1 MSEWQPIETAPRDGT
16 LVLLG
21 NENDPDWPLRCRR
34 WCTEWNRWRGYD
46 GEDATHWMPLPPHHP
61 RPAQMRGRWRTMMSD
76 EFREISGLHFMW
88 QALSYAAEERGQ
100 QEVSGILADLY
111 AALAPLERACASVE
125 AYDSAPE
132 VIRDARAA
140 AWPQIDRAVGLLKPS
155 L

>member
-1 MSEWQPIETAPRDGT
+1 
-16 LVLLG
+16 
-21 NENDPDWPLRCRR
+21 
-34 WCTEWNRWRGYD
+34 
-46 GEDATHWMPLPPHHP
+46 
-61 RPAQMRGRWRTMMSD
+61 MSD